1 MVFLLCL
8 FNSVLLSKSFPYSY
22 PKQKSLKQ
30 NCKAPRPIFSN
41 LGKEIGAIIDY
52 FPFVII

>member
-22 PKQKSLKQ
+22 PKQKSMKQ
-30 NCKAPRPIFSN
+30 NCKAPTPFFSN